1 MVQDKKKQLVEKLG
15 VHFENNYRLAPVA
28 ARIFSYIVLNGRS
41 GTTFDDLVANLGA
54 SKSTISTHL
63 NNLLA
68 LKKIVYF
75 TKPGDR
81 KKYFIINEDSIS
93 LSIDEMIES
102 WVRQR
107 ELHIEIKDYKQSLNR
122 TEATEATIK
131 FDSQFHD
138 NYIKFIDDVTTS
150 LSELKAKITEM
161 QKQKRIH

>member
-1 MVQDKKKQLVEKLG
+1 MDQDKKKQLVEKLG

-41 GTTFDDLVANLGA
+41 GTTFEDLLANLGA

-81 KKYFIINEDSIS
+81 KKYFIINEDSIA

-107 ELHIEIKDYKQSLNR
+107 ELHIEIKAYKQSLE
-122 TEATEATIK
+122 TTKASEASLK

-138 NYIKFIDDVTTS
+138 NYIKFIDDVTSS
-150 LSELKAKITEM
+150 LSELKTKITEM
-161 QKQKRIH
+161 QKQKLTQ

>member
-1 MVQDKKKQLVEKLG
+1 MNQEKKKHLVEKLG

-41 GTTFDDLVANLGA
+41 GTTFEDLVINLGA

-81 KKYFIINEDSIS
+81 KKYFMINEDSIA

-107 ELHIEIKDYKQSLNR
+107 ELHVEIKAFKQSLDVSKVS
-122 TEATEATIK
+122 EATIK

-150 LSELKAKITEM
+150 LSELKTKITEM
-161 QKQKRIH
+161 QKQKLTH